1 MSNMNTKTFLVSFL
15 VLVSVLFLATT
26 VNAAPLTTGD
36 IDVEVDGLEVTQDGI
51 NPAIIVGDTIVV
63 RVEFTSA
70 VNASDITVE
79 VELEGD
85 RRDVEAQTRVF
96 DVEDGHRYVKT
107 LRLEVPFDLK
117 DELSGFVSLDVKI
130 SGDGFKTEKSYTLR
144 VQRTPF
150 NADIKSIGVPQ
161 TVKAGDTFP
170 VDIVLKNM
178 GYNDLDDL
186 FVTAR
191 ISALGLE
198 RTAFFG
204 DLVAIECDDDVESP
218 VENYGVDI
226 DRKCNEDDEDTLSRR
241 IFLQIPFGVEAGI
254 YALEVEVE
262 NDDTTSS
269 EVVQIVIE
277 NAFSAGNFI
286 VSGNNLLLVNPT
298 NDVVVYRLVP
308 ESTSQVSVSL
318 SQNLVAIPAGSSKMV
333 TVDATAETSGTFT
346 YSVNIFDVGG
356 NLVESVSFSTTTA
369 GRDITSPI
377 VVLAVILAIIFVVLL
392 VVLIV
397 LIGKKPEKS
406 EEFGESYY

>member
-1 MSNMNTKTFLVSFL
+1 MSNMNTKIFLVSL
-15 VLVSVLFLATT
+15 LALVSVLFLAVT
-26 VNAAPLTTGD
+26 VSAAD
-36 IDVEVDGLEVTQDGI
+36 FEDVRVEVDGIDW
-51 NPAIIVGDTIVV
+51 NDSPSIIVGDKISV

-70 VNASDITVE
+70 VNASDVTVK
-79 VELEGD
+79 VEIEGD
-85 RRDVEAQTRVF
+85 RRDVDAQTRPF
-96 DVEDGHRYVKT
+96 DVEEGRRYVKT

-130 SGDGFKTEKSYTLR
+130 SGDGFKTTTSKDLR
-144 VQRTPF
+144 VQRESF

-161 TVKAGDTFP
+161 TIKAGDTFP
-170 VDIVLKNM
+170 VDVVLKNN

-186 FVTAR
+186 YVTVR

-204 DLVAIECDDDVESP
+204 DLVALECDDDDSAVD
-218 VENYGVDI
+218 NYGVNI
-226 DRKCNEDDEDTLSRR
+226 TRKCNEDDEDTLNRR
-241 IFLQIPFGVEAGI
+241 LFLTVPYGVESGI

-269 EVVQIVIE
+269 EVVQVVID

-286 VSGNNLLLVNPT
+286 VSGNSLLIVNPT

-318 SQNLVAIPAGSSKMV
+318 DQSLVAVPAGSSKMV
-333 TVDATAETSGTFT
+333 IVDAKAQTAGTFT
-346 YSVNIFDVGG
+346 YSVNIFDVSG
-356 NLVESVSFSTTTA
+356 NLVDSVSFTTSET
-369 GRDITSPI
+369 GRDATSPI
-377 VVLAVILAIIFVVLL
+377 VVLTIILAIIFVVLL

-397 LIGKKPEKS
+397 LIGKKPEKA
-406 EEFGESYY
+406 EDFGESYY